1 MKLDDTLKVI
11 INKIIIEVKD
21 KYGITFTLE
30 EVFNCIDSQIE
41 ATKIGFTKG
50 IAVHWIRFGKFLYT
64 ERNDRGKAITSYV
77 NDLNDE
83 STDLTSEQK
92 EIKRKEYIIIKSE
105 ERKKI
110 YKEQKT
116 QSNKHSLDDI
126 KHSESTNPSKLPILQ
141 FITRPKKEDNDS

>member
-1 MKLDDTLKVI
+1 M
-11 INKIIIEVKD
+11 
-21 KYGITFTLE
+21 
-30 EVFNCIDSQIE
+30 
-41 ATKIGFTKG
+41 
-50 IAVHWIRFGKFLYT
+50 
-64 ERNDRGKAITSYV
+64 
-77 NDLNDE
+77 NDE